1 MSEFNRERLFE
12 DFKVGDRFVSDGM
25 TMTESAILDFA
36 QRFDPQ
42 PFHLDLD
49 AAKDSPYGGLIASG
63 LHTFAVGFRVFL
75 DTRVIHSASMGSPG
89 VDELRWT
96 APVRPGDTLTTEAE
110 VVEIR
115 PSSSKPDRGTLRM
128 RYAVKNQKD
137 EVVMTFTAIHIF
149 RRKG

>member
-1 MSEFNRERLFE
+1 
-12 DFKVGDRFVSDGM
+12 M
-25 TMTESAILDFA
+25 TMTEAAILDFA

-42 PFHLDLD
+42 PFHLDLE
-49 AAKDSPYGGLIASG
+49 AAKSSPYGGLIASG
-63 LHTFAVGFRVFL
+63 LHTFALAFRIFL

-89 VDELRWT
+89 IDEMRWT

-110 VVEIR
+110 VVEMR

-128 RYAVKNQKD
+128 RYRVRNQKD
-137 EVVMTFTAIHIF
+137 ETVMTFVAIHIL

>member
-1 MSEFNRERLFE
+1 MSEFNRERLFD

-25 TMTESAILDFA
+25 TMTEASILDFA

-42 PFHLDLD
+42 PFHMDLE
-49 AAKDSPYGGLIASG
+49 AAKASPYGGLIASG
-63 LHTFAVGFRVFL
+63 LHTFAAAFRIFL
-75 DTRVIHSASMGSPG
+75 DMRVIHTASMGSPG

-110 VVEIR
+110 VVEMR

-128 RYAVKNQKD
+128 RYAVKNQKG
-137 EVVMTFTAIHIF
+137 ETVMTFVAIHIF
-149 RRKG
+149 RRRI